1 MATTQTFQTMLNDY
15 LTYDLLKEEYI
26 KRDWL
31 LTNVE
36 KDNGWKG
43 GPLIVPF
50 KAAGASS
57 ISFGSLVASNDV
69 AEDAFVRGEV
79 SSPKEVWGTMLF
91 NHRDLIEHDGKIPE
105 KTFLKLL
112 PDTVDDFMD
121 WMKQACSI
129 NMLNGAYFAKL
140 TADSSSND
148 GNMTVDHPERFQ
160 IGQNVVI
167 DDDNSSPITAAY
179 VKSVNMNTKVV
190 NVVTTR
196 GGSTVVDFSANAM
209 TTAQNAKVY
218 HAGAQSNSFTA
229 LRDQL
234 LSSANGGSS
243 TLFGQTKTTYPY
255 LQAINVD
262 GSAVSAANIL
272 DKIFDAYTTIRTLG
286 KGNPNTVVMSFANLG
301 AVLKVLEVNKGQ
313 FNVVQGSEKVSVYGW
328 TEIMIGGVKGMLK
341 VVGIQEC
348 DNDVIFF
355 LDMRGIKFHSNGF
368 FRKRVAPDGKTYF
381 EQRATTGYSYLVDI
395 CLYGE
400 LVCSRPSYQGIM
412 YSVPTL

>member
-1 MATTQTFQTMLNDY
+1 MATTQSFQTMLNDY

-43 GPLIVPF
+43 GPLVVPF

-57 ISFGSLVASNDV
+57 VSFGSLVASNDV
-69 AEDAFVRGEV
+69 AEDAFVRGEI
-79 SSPKEVWGTMLF
+79 SSPKEVWGTMVF

-112 PDTVDDFMD
+112 PDTVEDFMD

-129 NMLNGAYFAKL
+129 NMLNGAHFAKL
-140 TADSSSND
+140 TADSTAND
-148 GNMTVDHPERFQ
+148 GNITVDHPERFQ
-160 IGQNVVI
+160 IGQNVVV
-167 DDDNSSPITAAY
+167 DDDNSSAITAAY
-179 VKSVNMNTKVV
+179 VKTININTKVV
-190 NVVTTR
+190 NLVTTR
-196 GGSTVVDFSANAM
+196 GGSTVVDFSANNM

-218 HAGAQSNSFTA
+218 HAGAQSNSFTS
-229 LRDQL
+229 LRAQL
-234 LSSANGGSS
+234 LSATNGGDAS
-243 TLFGQTKTTYPY
+243 LFGQTKVTYPY
-255 LQAINVD
+255 LQAINVS
-262 GSAVSAANIL
+262 GASVTAANIM

-301 AVLKVLEVNKGQ
+301 YVLKVLEVNKGS
-313 FNVVQGSEKVSVYGW
+313 FNVVQGSEKVSAYGW

-348 DNDVIFF
+348 DDDVMFF

-368 FRKRVAPDGKTYF
+368 FRKRIAPDGKHYF

-400 LVCSRPSYQGIM
+400 LAVNRPSYQGIM
-412 YSVPTL
+412 HSIAI